1 MYLEKASAKVF
12 RHELKIIALE
22 RYKKSLKNFLIKTEL
37 PIMDGEK
44 LFKEINRIDREIK
57 KKNKKIS
64 DAIRLEHEKLT

>member
-1 MYLEKASAKVF
+1 
-12 RHELKIIALE
+12 
-22 RYKKSLKNFLIKTEL
+22 
-37 PIMDGEK
+37 MDGEK